1 MHSQPHP
8 ILERRVEDT
17 EYDLIMKAKQP
28 TAARNPTSRGWW
40 WMWSALLGGAIVLAV
55 VVLAEMSSGS

>member
-1 MHSQPHP
+1 M
-8 ILERRVEDT
+8 EDT